1 MLIVTGFLLAIGVLV
16 APQSTLERYKT
27 IFQDPEGS
35 EAGSEAYA
43 SKTAR
48 QETLQESLWVTI
60 TNPLFGVGP
69 GVYIDAVAGMYEAQG
84 LRPRYTATHNS
95 FTQVSAENGI
105 PGFLFYFMA
114 LFWSIRNQ
122 LWIRK
127 QARLYPQLE
136 LMGVLASCLFMST
149 LTFCISVFFA
159 SEAYMFYFP
168 MLFGLSVSFRY
179 VTEKQLRT
187 LQPATPNGY
196 FARR

>member
-1 MLIVTGFLLAIGVLV
+1 M
-16 APQSTLERYKT
+16 TL
-27 IFQDPEGS
+27 
-35 EAGSEAYA
+35 
-43 SKTAR
+43 
-48 QETLQESLWVTI
+48 

-149 LTFCISVFFA
+149 LTFCVNSFFG
-159 SEAYMFYFP
+159 SFAYQFYYP
-168 MLFGLSVSFRY
+168 MLFGLSVGFRY
-179 VTEKQLRT
+179 VTEKQLRSLQRQTVISQGADIT
-187 LQPATPNGY
+187 LPV
-196 FARR
+196 